1 MTFMDNI
8 VIADGVHSARFRIRP
23 DQVQAMD
30 TNQSYSLDAA
40 AWHTYRITT
49 LGTTFNLYVD
59 EQSTPAITGALTTA
73 TTTNQVWFGSGA
85 SAATQTIWF
94 DYLRYNAHQVLPPGQ
109 GNGGVPL
116 NVTCTIQWNTDR
128 ATIDAYS
135 VPFNRLS
142 SVRNKIQ
149 FTLKDVAG
157 NVGFSPI
164 YTVRI
169 GRLTA
174 SDHDGDHDVDQADFG
189 PLQACLSGP
198 GVAFQPGCENSD
210 FDMDGDVDSN
220 DVQLFVDCFS
230 GPGVRADQDCTD

>member
-1 MTFMDNI
+1 
-8 VIADGVHSARFRIRP
+8 
-23 DQVQAMD
+23 MD
-30 TNQSYSLDAA
+30 TNQSYALDGT

-59 EQSTPAITGALTTA
+59 EQSTPAITGALTIA

-85 SAATQTIWF
+85 SAATQTICF

-109 GNGGVPL
+109 GDGGAPL
-116 NVTCTIQWNTDR
+116 TVTCTPYWWNTDR
-128 ATIDAYS
+128 AAIIAYA
-135 VPFNRLS
+135 VPFSHLS
-142 SVRNKIQ
+142 SARNKIQ

-169 GRLTA
+169 GRLFA
-174 SDHDGDHDVDQADFG
+174 CDHDGDHDVDQADFG
-189 PLQACLSGP
+189 PLQACLSGT

-210 FDMDGDVDSN
+210 YDMDGDVDSA
-220 DVQLFVDCFS
+220 DLQLFIGCFS
-230 GPGVRADQDCTD
+230 GPGVRADEDCAD